1 VSTKCTI
8 GYGDSHHLYEE
19 CFDPDRIYLLLE
31 GSAMTS
37 QLEIAR
43 DEKEHRLTVGIDIAI
58 WRQIVEAWLK
68 SHWAQHPERD
78 YDRTPPDLDALERF
92 FERLGTKESP

>member
-1 VSTKCTI
+1 MSTKCTI

-19 CFDPDRIYLLLE
+19 CFDPDRVYLRLE
-31 GSAMTS
+31 GNAANT
-37 QLEIAR
+37 EIEGVIG
-43 DEKEHRLTVGIDIAI
+43 DPSPCVTVGIDITI
-58 WRQIVEAWLK
+58 WRRIVEAWLK

-92 FERLGTKESP
+92 FERLGKKESP